1 MTRASFLRVTGN
13 LAAHAVLMTG
23 AIVML
28 LPFVWMV
35 LTSLKPPQEIFR
47 LGLNILPESWGAA
60 QNYSKVFSDAPM
72 LRFLI
77 NGVIVCS
84 AIVALQI
91 LVAVPAAYALAKI
104 RFRGRSALFGLI
116 LASLLVPI
124 QVPSVLLYLGIARAG
139 LLDTYASLVIPFVIS
154 AFAIFLLR
162 QHFRRFPDEIV
173 EAARLDGFGEFE
185 IAWRIVLPSARPA
198 IAAFAVFSMVAHW
211 NDLYWPLIV
220 VTDPQMATPPLGVV
234 FFRNQESGSDFG
246 ALMAAA
252 TVISAPLLL
261 AFLLAQRAFVRGMTA
276 VGVK

>member
-1 MTRASFLRVTGN
+1 MTRASLLRTVGN

-23 AIVML
+23 AVVML
-28 LPFVWMV
+28 MPFVWMV

-60 QNYSKVFSDAPM
+60 QNYSKVFTDAPM

-77 NGVIVCS
+77 NGVVVCT

-104 RFRGRSALFGLI
+104 RFRGRSILFGLI
-116 LASLLVPI
+116 LVSLLVPI
-124 QVPSVLLYLGIARAG
+124 QVPSVLLYLGLAHAG

-162 QHFRRFPDEIV
+162 QHFLRFPEEIV
-173 EAARLDGFGEFE
+173 EAARLDGFGELE

-220 VTDPQMATPPLGVV
+220 VTDPDMATPPLGVV

>member
-1 MTRASFLRVTGN
+1 MTRASLLRTVGN

-23 AIVML
+23 AVVML
-28 LPFVWMV
+28 MPFVWMV

-60 QNYSKVFSDAPM
+60 QNYSKVFTDAPM

-77 NGVIVCS
+77 NGVVVCT

-104 RFRGRSALFGLI
+104 RFRGRSILFGLI
-116 LASLLVPI
+116 LVSLLVPI
-124 QVPSVLLYLGIARAG
+124 QVPSVLLYLGLAHAG

-162 QHFRRFPDEIV
+162 QHFLRFPEEIV
-173 EAARLDGFGEFE
+173 EAARLDGFGELE

-220 VTDPQMATPPLGVV
+220 VTDPDMATPPLGVV

-261 AFLLAQRAFVRGMTA
+261 TFLLAQRAFVRGMTA